1 MTAQHRHAPAI
12 SSAPQTRGVTRPRK
26 DHSGSHHKRC
36 ASNHAWAEV
45 FAKHHLAKAIAVTCA
60 VLDPQRVILGGALGR
75 NFDVL
80 RKPLQRS
87 LALVTPLEIELVATA
102 LGDAAVLRGAIAIAQ
117 APARAP
123 LFELRTGTE
132 PRSPQ

>member
-1 MTAQHRHAPAI
+1 M
-12 SSAPQTRGVTRPRK
+12 
-26 DHSGSHHKRC
+26 
-36 ASNHAWAEV
+36 